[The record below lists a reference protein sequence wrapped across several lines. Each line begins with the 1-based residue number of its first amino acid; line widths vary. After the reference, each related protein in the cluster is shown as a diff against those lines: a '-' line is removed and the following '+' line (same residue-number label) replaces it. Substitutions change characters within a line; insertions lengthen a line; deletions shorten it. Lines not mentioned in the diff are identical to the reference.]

1 MENLT
6 IVLQLFKV
14 HMHIPRGSKG
24 DGIAEAAAS
33 LYIHIKSRSKPRDA
47 GSQVSSYFSVSRGRV
62 SREARIV
69 LSLCYFRYEPTL
81 FFISFRKITSL
92 CGKACMVPDRLGGY
106 GC

>member
-1 MENLT
+1 LRR
-6 IVLQLFKV
+6 QLPV
-14 HMHIPRGSKG
+14 CI
-24 DGIAEAAAS
+24 
-33 LYIHIKSRSKPRDA
+33 YTSRVDP
-47 GSQVSSYFSVSRGRV
+47 SQETPALKFPPIFLFQVGRV
-62 SREARIV
+62 SREAMIV